1 MTKKMENDTILKEI
15 EKNKADK
22 YVSEIELED
31 FKERYAEELS
41 TKYGRYITEKNI
53 HNISYKRH
61 KPFNVRFREIINK
74 IKIVLGFGK
83 ENTNS

>member
-1 MTKKMENDTILKEI
+1 MENDTILKEI

-41 TKYGRYITEKNI
+41 TKDGRYITEKNI

-61 KPFNVRFREIINK
+61 KPFSVRFREIINK